1 MNVLVINCGSSSI
14 KYQLL
19 DMGSS
24 PKLLAKGLVEKIGL
38 PSGIFTHKP
47 EGKEKY
53 SVERSITDHGTGI
66 SLILKYLT
74 DEKYGVIR
82 SLSEIKAVGHRVAHG
97 GEYFSSSVIV
107 NEEVKEKIRACCELA
122 PLHNPANLKGIE
134 TMESLMPETPQIA
147 TFDTSFH
154 QTIPARAFIYGIPYK
169 YYTDYKIR
177 RYGFHGTSHRFV
189 AEKACNL
196 LGCKIEDKK
205 IITCHLGNGASITAI
220 DRGKS
225 VDTSMGFTPVSGLLM
240 GTRAGDLDLGALL
253 YIAEKEGFDLRGVNN
268 LINNQSGVLGISG
281 VSSDLRDIR
290 VAIEKGNKQAA
301 LSMEVYAYTIKKFI
315 GSYAAALN
323 GLDMLIF
330 TGGIGE
336 NDWEIRESVCR
347 DMEFFGISFDAK
359 TNRGIRGKDIVLS
372 RPDSR
377 TTVVTVTT
385 DEEMVIATD
394 TMNLVK

>member
-1 MNVLVINCGSSSI
+1 
-14 KYQLL
+14 
-19 DMGSS
+19 MGSS

-47 EGKEKY
+47 ERKEKY

-240 GTRAGDLDLGALL
+240 GTRAGGLDLGALL
-253 YIAEKEGFDLRGVNN
+253 YIAEKEGLDLRGVNN